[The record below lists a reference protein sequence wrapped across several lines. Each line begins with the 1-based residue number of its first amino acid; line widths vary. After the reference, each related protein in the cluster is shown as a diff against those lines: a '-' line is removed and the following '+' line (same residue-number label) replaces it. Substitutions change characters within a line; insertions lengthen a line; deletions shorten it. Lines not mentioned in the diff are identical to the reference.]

1 MNNDNYPES
10 MHSPLFVLTH
20 SLIGGVVV
28 ALLIRSLGSAK
39 TDSTLH
45 KASRANQPCDGT
57 LGIKSVAIECWRRIR
72 HFIAPYVLEVF
83 PPQPRRRLTMS
94 GDSGTPDRL

>member
-28 ALLIRSLGSAK
+28 VLLIRSLGRAK
-39 TDSTLH
+39 TRST
-45 KASRANQPCDGT
+45 
-57 LGIKSVAIECWRRIR
+57 
-72 HFIAPYVLEVF
+72 
-83 PPQPRRRLTMS
+83 
-94 GDSGTPDRL
+94 